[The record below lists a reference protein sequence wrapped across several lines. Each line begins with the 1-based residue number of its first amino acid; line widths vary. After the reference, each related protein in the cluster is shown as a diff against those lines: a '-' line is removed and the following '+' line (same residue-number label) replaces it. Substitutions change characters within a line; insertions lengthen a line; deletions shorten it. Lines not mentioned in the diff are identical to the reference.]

1 MNAPLMSATDHDALS
16 TQDLRECSRMATSPD
31 ASVLPQIYG
40 DKVNIAIWQRTHSLS
55 FSRAIENF
63 LAAHPSYALSLMTSP
78 ASVHESVSAA
88 LPSDSGGVLAD
99 DIAELVHAFVD
110 VRIRI
115 MLWKLFTNK
124 LYAGEHAQAYLT
136 DARKLPEY
144 RDNYKY
150 CPICTGNITATYEH
164 LFWDCP
170 SVTAYWN
177 IVLSIC
183 TGMGFTSPIQ
193 SYSDFIT
200 FIDRDHCNDIQSV
213 FKDEIMFN
221 SIYTIY
227 CVTIDLMKIV
237 NSQMEDR
244 DDKWQFYIDNYL
256 YKLLTKLNKFN
267 KDSAYN
273 LPYQNRAVIDQVA
286 YEHQV
291 GLAKNVLL
299 KQQTLRPSL
308 TLNRK
313 ELSTDMVEIYEKTWA
328 SGNILGYIHNHQYFY
343 LPIVTS
349 HLDPHPR

>member
-1 MNAPLMSATDHDALS
+1 
-16 TQDLRECSRMATSPD
+16 
-31 ASVLPQIYG
+31 
-40 DKVNIAIWQRTHSLS
+40 
-55 FSRAIENF
+55 
-63 LAAHPSYALSLMTSP
+63 
-78 ASVHESVSAA
+78 
-88 LPSDSGGVLAD
+88 
-99 DIAELVHAFVD
+99 
-110 VRIRI
+110 
-115 MLWKLFTNK
+115 
-124 LYAGEHAQAYLT
+124 
-136 DARKLPEY
+136 
-144 RDNYKY
+144 
-150 CPICTGNITATYEH
+150 
-164 LFWDCP
+164 
-170 SVTAYWN
+170 
-177 IVLSIC
+177 
-183 TGMGFTSPIQ
+183 MGFTSPIQ

-227 CVTIDLMKIV
+227 CVNIDLMKIV

-313 ELSTDMVEIYEKTWA
+313 ELSTDMIEIYEKTWA